1 MLAVYNIGISNKKGE
16 NMKHTNLTIWTKQ
29 EELKHMKRELA
40 NAKRRHKRQQ
50 AKLDAE
56 LTAEYEMVENYHKA
70 GIDELREL
78 THTGEQDVAYGGALK
93 RIELAHKIAA
103 KAMRTA
109 NIQKWMQKCEID
121 NAYENTIAEE
131 IVELQKEIETL
142 QNEEVA

>member
-1 MLAVYNIGISNKKGE
+1 
-16 NMKHTNLTIWTKQ
+16 MKHTNLTIWTKQ

-50 AKLDAE
+50 NKLDAE
-56 LTAEYEMVENYHKA
+56 LTSKYQMVEEYHQA
-70 GIDELREL
+70 GMNELREFN
-78 THTGEQDVAYGGALK
+78 VAYDALLK
-93 RIELAHKIAA
+93 IELAHKVSA

-121 NAYENTIAEE
+121 TAYENTMAKE
-131 IVELQKEIETL
+131 IVELEKEIDTL

>member
-29 EELKHMKRELA
+29 EELKHIKRELA

-50 AKLDAE
+50 TKLDAE
-56 LTAEYEMVENYHKA
+56 LTAEYQMVEEYHQA
-70 GIDELREL
+70 GMNELIEF
-78 THTGEQDVAYGGALK
+78 DVAYDALRK
-93 RIELAHKIAA
+93 IELAHKIAA
-103 KAMRTA
+103 KAMKTA

-121 NAYENTIAEE
+121 NAYENTMAEE
-131 IVELQKEIETL
+131 IVELEKEIETL

>member
-56 LTAEYEMVENYHKA
+56 LTAEYQMVENYHGA
-70 GIDELREL
+70 GISELREL
-78 THTGEQDVAYGGALK
+78 DAAYDALRK
-93 RIELAHKIAA
+93 IELAHKIAA
-103 KAMRTA
+103 KAMSTA

-121 NAYENTIAEE
+121 NAYENTMTEE
-131 IVELQKEIETL
+131 IVELEKEIETL
-142 QNEEVA
+142 QNDEVA

>member
-29 EELKHMKRELA
+29 EELKHIKRELA

-50 AKLDAE
+50 TKLDAE
-56 LTAEYEMVENYHKA
+56 LTAEYQMVENYHKA
-70 GIDELREL
+70 GVNELREL
-78 THTGEQDVAYGGALK
+78 THTGEQDVVYDALRK
-93 RIELAHKIAA
+93 IELAHKIAA

-121 NAYENTIAEE
+121 NAYENTMAKE